1 MTNLCLRKSISW
13 EHKQNIRIC
22 MTLSDIELFQNCAK
36 LSLYACWKLQAL
48 GQNGDLIDAHLIIL
62 LRLRKNNS
70 QNISICMTLSDKHL
84 PQKIAKLSAIASCV
98 LSVLSPTWE
107 LVYSNLFTF
116 TQLREKHC
124 SKPKH
129 LHDLVWQRLVQKECA
144 AVIVCL
150 LPGICAVSY
159 SNPNMNTKLT
169 FKKLR

>member
-1 MTNLCLRKSISW
+1 MYDFVWYRTFPKLCETVIV
-13 EHKQNIRIC
+13 C
-22 MTLSDIELFQNCAK
+22 MLKAP
-36 LSLYACWKLQAL
+36 SLGSKWKLNWCPFDHFVTFAEKQFSKHKHMHDFV
-48 GQNGDLIDAHLIIL
+48 GQTSA
-62 LRLRKNNS
+62 
-70 QNISICMTLSDKHL
+70 
-84 PQKIAKLSAIASCV
+84 PKIAKLSAIASCV

-159 SNPNMNTKLT
+159 SNPNMNTKLK